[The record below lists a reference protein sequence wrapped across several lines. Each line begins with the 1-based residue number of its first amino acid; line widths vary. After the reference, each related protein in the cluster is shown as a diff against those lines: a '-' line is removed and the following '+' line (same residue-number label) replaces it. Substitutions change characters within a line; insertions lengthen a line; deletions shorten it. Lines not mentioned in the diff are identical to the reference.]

1 MEDIRM
7 GEKDRKRMILE
18 RLQTELDSAEIPAVI
33 RKKEEEEL
41 PMDILAVLL
50 TEYGSRQ
57 EEASAELY
65 FLPLPNGAEG
75 VCYFSSVIT
84 LTESIDPLCLDAVC
98 KAVAMIN
105 FYLEYGAYVVDV
117 EGSILAY
124 KMVTPIFEAM
134 DDEQLFA
141 TVDMNFAHALD
152 AGEDYAGILVKLS
165 EGACSL
171 DDVMDLLPQ
180 M

>member
-1 MEDIRM
+1 MSK
-7 GEKDRKRMILE
+7 KDCKRMILE
-18 RLQTELDSAEIPAVI
+18 RLQTELASELIPVVL

-41 PMDILAVLL
+41 PMDVLTVLL

-57 EEASAELY
+57 DEASGEFY

-84 LTESIDPLCLDAVC
+84 LSESLDPLYLDAVC

-117 EGSILAY
+117 EGNILAY
-124 KMVTPIFEAM
+124 KMVTPIFESM
-134 DDEQLFA
+134 DAEQFFA
-141 TVDMNFAHALD
+141 TVDMNLAHALD
-152 AGEDYAGILVKLS
+152 AGEKFAGILMKLS
-165 EGACSL
+165 EGACTL
-171 DDVMDLLPQ
+171 DDVMDLLPH